1 MKIQGSEDTEELPGG
16 TILRLS
22 EELILPLPQGFFA
35 KEEQDKITFKVPRQS
50 TLKFKEMEDM
60 DRLTFYW
67 KKIIQGW
74 SWKTI
79 TPPDPRRYFTC
90 KKPNLYDLWRE
101 FRFFANVSDR
111 KYLEHLDFFIEAKA
125 GRFFRPKEGQR
136 RTILLSS
143 LHGLDE
149 ELEAVQKYIF
159 WKRRTPLV
167 KKITPKAILM
177 APKSTKKRDKIP
189 AKSPTQTP
197 SQSPAKIL
205 MAPSSSSTPAKLGV
219 CKSLALPTIALK
231 EYRSRIE
238 ELGIGFL
245 FLRWDFSAET
255 LVKEFATA
263 KSEVKLPHRGKP
275 YEWTIAHWMKA
286 LDRCDEENEGGIV
299 WDAQVARL
307 TMPEGV
313 NPEEL
318 FSEKRPEKDKNG
330 YKTRS
335 YKNPFKKVLAE
346 ALMALF
352 CPARMMYLVTHN
364 VAFIERVA
372 KKEKVNWGAVFA
384 QHVLHSLKTV
394 NDGNPVYIGAFL
406 VHLHAKN
413 SWLTEEEKKLYGEDH
428 PSVKNIADYSS
439 DEDDTSSDEE
449 HQVVA
454 PQVLAKDTEDE
465 DEDEGTP
472 RARGVQF
479 SFEDA
484 VRKPK
489 LPTSPNYS
497 PLATPEPKTKKR
509 MRGEVTRAK
518 KSLRIGQE
526 DTAKTREDTEDEDED
541 IFIFQ
546 DSKIFQDTLPCIFVI
561 DVL

>member
-1 MKIQGSEDTEELPGG
+1 MKNEERTDTDLMKSMKNEDRLLCNEDHEVTKVRFPQLAREQREFVRGCRFGCAKAIAKKDFFTKKLYFIAFGNRSSAEEKSLGDFIP
-16 TILRLS
+16 LRLRAIALTS
-22 EELILPLPQGFFA
+22 QTRPILYCTFA
-35 KEEQDKITFKVPRQS
+35 
-50 TLKFKEMEDM
+50 L
-60 DRLTFYW
+60 YA
-67 KKIIQGW
+67 
-74 SWKTI
+74 
-79 TPPDPRRYFTC
+79 

-125 GRFFRPKEGQR
+125 GRFFRTKEVQR

-143 LHGLDE
+143 LHSLDE
-149 ELEAVQKYIF
+149 ELEAEHEYIF
-159 WKRRTPLV
+159 WKRRTSRV
-167 KKITPKAILM
+167 KKLTPKAILM
-177 APKSTKKRDKIP
+177 APKSTKKRDKISEVTD
-189 AKSPTQTP
+189 ADTFAESSKDSE
-197 SQSPAKIL
+197 
-205 MAPSSSSTPAKLGV
+205 APSSSSTPAKLGV
-219 CKSLALPTIALK
+219 CKSLALPTIALITN
-231 EYRSRIE
+231 RSRIE
-238 ELGIGFL
+238 ELGMGFL
-245 FLRWDFSAET
+245 FWRWDFSAET

-263 KSEVKLPHRGKP
+263 KSEVKLPHRGKT
-275 YEWTIAHWMKA
+275 YEWTISHWRKA
-286 LDRCDEENEGGIV
+286 LGRSDEEDEGGIV

-335 YKNPFKKVLAE
+335 YKDPFKKVLAE
-346 ALMALF
+346 ALMVLF
-352 CPARMMYLVTHN
+352 CPARMMYLVTHK

-372 KKEKVNWGAVFA
+372 KKEKVNWEAVFA

-413 SWLTEEEKKLYGEDH
+413 GWLTEEEKKLYGEDH
-428 PSVKNIADYSS
+428 PGAKNIADYSS

-449 HQVVA
+449 QQAVA
-454 PQVLAKDTEDE
+454 PQVLTKDTEDE

-472 RARGVQF
+472 RPQGVQL

-484 VRKPK
+484 IRKPK
-489 LPTSPNYS
+489 SPTSPNYS

-518 KSLRIGQE
+518 KALRIGHE
-526 DTAKTREDTEDEDED
+526 DTTKIREDTEDEDED
-541 IFIFQ
+541 
-546 DSKIFQDTLPCIFVI
+546 
-561 DVL
+561 